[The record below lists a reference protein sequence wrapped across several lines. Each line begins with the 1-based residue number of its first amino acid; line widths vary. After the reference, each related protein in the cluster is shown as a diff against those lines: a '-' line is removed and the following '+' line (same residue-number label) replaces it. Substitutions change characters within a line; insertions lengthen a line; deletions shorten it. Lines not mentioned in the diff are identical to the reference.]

1 MFSFFRKDPLKKLNK
16 RYESKLE
23 EAMFAQRNG
32 DIRSYAMLT
41 EQAEKIQEEILRLES
56 SING

>member
-16 RYESKLE
+16 RYESILE